1 MHTFSV
7 FRLKYRGELKG
18 GAELERKYKI
28 MIFGGALLLAAAVN
42 PELAFRLIS
51 GAFQVFRPIIIGMA
65 AAFVINRPV
74 CKIYELCEKL
84 SDQILSRSAKRH
96 YTAFNSIA
104 RITAEKHKARWVLS
118 VTLGYILL
126 VSVAAAAVGI
136 IIPQI
141 LDSVKILV
149 SNSDIYFDR
158 IKYFYSRLSENDKL
172 GIIPAVGSIIEKAGE
187 KLPEI
192 AADFYGK
199 TAGFVGFLTDFFIG
213 IVISIYILIAK
224 DKLRSIVRR
233 ISQKIMSEQRYKRY
247 AKLYYTVYEVFS
259 RFVSGQITEA
269 AILGGLCYVG
279 MKLFRFDYAL
289 LISFIIGITALLPV
303 VGAIIGT
310 IPCAFLLFL
319 VKPISAVWFVVF
331 IIVLQQLENNLI
343 YPKVVGKSMGLPP
356 LPVLIAILIGAKLG
370 GCVGI
375 LLAVPITSVL
385 YGIIKEKLDE
395 NRY

>member
-1 MHTFSV
+1 M
-7 FRLKYRGELKG
+7 
-18 GAELERKYKI
+18 ERKYKI

-104 RITAEKHKARWVLS
+104 RITASSRNEKHKARWVLS

-172 GIIPAVGSIIEKAGE
+172 G
-187 KLPEI
+187 
-192 AADFYGK
+192 
-199 TAGFVGFLTDFFIG
+199 
-213 IVISIYILIAK
+213 
-224 DKLRSIVRR
+224 
-233 ISQKIMSEQRYKRY
+233 
-247 AKLYYTVYEVFS
+247 
-259 RFVSGQITEA
+259 
-269 AILGGLCYVG
+269 
-279 MKLFRFDYAL
+279 
-289 LISFIIGITALLPV
+289 
-303 VGAIIGT
+303 
-310 IPCAFLLFL
+310 
-319 VKPISAVWFVVF
+319 
-331 IIVLQQLENNLI
+331 
-343 YPKVVGKSMGLPP
+343 
-356 LPVLIAILIGAKLG
+356 
-370 GCVGI
+370 
-375 LLAVPITSVL
+375 
-385 YGIIKEKLDE
+385 
-395 NRY
+395 

>member
-1 MHTFSV
+1 M
-7 FRLKYRGELKG
+7 KG
-18 GAELERKYKI
+18 GAELERKYKF
-28 MIFGGALLLAAAVN
+28 MILGGTLLLAAAVN

-51 GAFQVFRPIIIGMA
+51 DAFQVFRPIIIGMA

-74 CKIYELCEKL
+74 CRIYEFCGKL
-84 SDQILSRSAKRH
+84 SDEILSRSAKRH

-104 RITAEKHKARWVLS
+104 RITASSRSEKHKARWVLS

-126 VSVAAAAVGI
+126 IAIAVAAVGI

-158 IKYFYSRLSENDKL
+158 IKFFYSRLSENDKL
-172 GIIPAVGSIIEKAGE
+172 GIIPAVGSMIEKAGE

-233 ISQKIMSEQRYKRY
+233 ISQKIMSEQRYRRY

-289 LISFIIGITALLPV
+289 LISFIIGITALMPV

-385 YGIIKEKLDE
+385 YGIIKEKLDDS
-395 NRY
+395 